1 MAIPKQ
7 ALFFQT
13 YVLLLAIAGT
23 AYYLARPLNVF
34 WRMFSQKCCFHSRR
48 TRRELDGPFY
58 FTFENAI
65 WPLVVFLFGLVYSII
80 SPIILVS
87 LRFVFFLFFLLFFFP
102 RCSRL
107 RTLRGRM

>member
-1 MAIPKQ
+1 MIAVAIPKQ

-13 YVLLLAIAGT
+13 YVLLLAIAGN
-23 AYYLARPLNVF
+23 AFYLARPLNVI
-34 WRMFSQKCCFHSRR
+34 WRAFSLRCCYHSRR

-58 FTFENAI
+58 FRFESAI

-87 LRFVFFLFFLLFFFP
+87 FLFSPFGFF
-102 RCSRL
+102 
-107 RTLRGRM
+107 